1 MIKCSECGATQAD
14 GTMFCGE
21 CGNTLLSNSLLSRAP
36 VQREAMP
43 FSRGSRH
50 SAPLPLTERTLSPD
64 TPPQMVTF
72 VVPGSRHHLKIELKE
87 QAFIGRSDELSDA
100 PCDVDLTEYGGLEM
114 GVSRVHASL
123 QLTDKG
129 VCLCDLGSTNGTLLN
144 NNSLAP
150 KQAFLL
156 HNGDEVHFGDL
167 LVHIFFEA

>member
-1 MIKCSECGATQAD
+1 MNKCSECGATQPK
-14 GTMFCGE
+14 GTMFCDE
-21 CGNTLLSNSLLSRAP
+21 CGNALLSNALLSRAP

-50 SAPLPLTERTLSPD
+50 SAPLPLAERKLSSD
-64 TPPQMVTF
+64 TPPRTVTF
-72 VVPGSRHHLKIELKE
+72 VVPGSRNHLKIELKE
-87 QAFIGRSDELSDA
+87 QAIIGRSDAHSDVA
-100 PCDVDLTEYGGLEM
+100 CEIDLTEYGGLEM

-123 QLTDKG
+123 LLTDQG

-144 NNSLAP
+144 NTSLAP

-156 HNGDEVHFGDL
+156 HNGDEIHFGDL